1 MTVAII
7 QALVLAFAFVVIL
20 VPTYMRLLRAA
31 GMGKHIR
38 VEDGP
43 GGHEGKEGTPTMGG
57 LLLVIVVLLLA
68 TIFGAWEPSTA
79 PTLLALLGVGILG
92 AADDILN
99 ARTGVGIRGRHKI
112 IWQVV
117 VAVAAALYLQNHF
130 GFTGFRAPLVG
141 DVFVG
146 PVPWIAIAVVAIVG
160 SSNGVNLTDGLD
172 GLAGGT
178 LVFAFLAFMFIALLN
193 VPTQSNLGLV
203 CALTAGAMIG
213 FLWFNV
219 HPASIFMGDAGSLS
233 FGAAL
238 AVTALMT
245 GQVLI
250 LPVVGIVFVMEAGSV
265 MLQIPYYKLTHGKRI
280 FLFTPLHHHF
290 EMLGWAETKVTGRFW
305 IVGALGGLL
314 GVTFFLSSIRAIQ

>member
-1 MTVAII
+1 MTVAVI
-7 QALVLAFAFVVIL
+7 QALLLSFAFVVIL
-20 VPTYMRLLRAA
+20 MPTYLRLLRAL
-31 GMGKHIR
+31 GFGKHVR
-38 VEDGP
+38 SEELPDGH
-43 GGHEGKEGTPTMGG
+43 GAKEGTPTMGG
-57 LLLVIVVLLLA
+57 LLLIIVVLVLA

-79 PTLLALLGVGILG
+79 PTLLALLGVGALG

-99 ARTGVGIRGRHKI
+99 ALTGVGIRGRQKI

-117 VAVAAALYLQNHF
+117 VAVLAALYLQNHF
-130 GFTGFRAPLVG
+130 GFTGFRVPLVG

-146 PVPWIAIAVVAIVG
+146 PIPWILIAVFAIVG

-178 LVFAFLAFMFIALLN
+178 LVFAFLAFMFIAILN
-193 VPTQSNLGLV
+193 VPTQSNLSLV
-203 CALTAGAMIG
+203 CALAAGTMVG

-219 HPASIFMGDAGSLS
+219 HPAAVFMGDAGSLS

-250 LPVVGIVFVMEAGSV
+250 LPIIGIIFVVETASV
-265 MLQIPYYKLTHGKRI
+265 MLQIPYYRLTHGKRI
-280 FLFTPLHHHF
+280 FLSSPLHHHF
-290 EMLGWAETKVTGRFW
+290 EMLGWPETKITGRFW

-314 GVTFFLSSIRAIQ
+314 GVTLFLSSIRAIS

>member
-1 MTVAII
+1 MTVAVI
-7 QALVLAFAFVVIL
+7 QALLLSFAFVVIL
-20 VPTYMRLLRAA
+20 MPTYLRLLR
-31 GMGKHIR
+31 GVGFGKR
-38 VEDGP
+38 VRADELPDG
-43 GGHEGKEGTPTMGG
+43 HQAKEGTPTMGG
-57 LLLVIVVLLLA
+57 LLLIIVVLVLA

-99 ARTGVGIRGRHKI
+99 ALTGVGIRGRQKI

-130 GFTGFRAPLVG
+130 GFTGFRVPLVG

-146 PVPWIAIAVVAIVG
+146 PLPWILIAVIAIVG

-178 LVFAFLAFMFIALLN
+178 LVFAFLAFMFIAILN
-193 VPTQSNLGLV
+193 VPTQSNLSLV
-203 CALTAGAMIG
+203 CALCAGAMVG

-219 HPASIFMGDAGSLS
+219 HPAAVFMGDAGSLS

-250 LPVVGIVFVMEAGSV
+250 LPIIGLIFVIETASV
-265 MLQIPYYKLTHGKRI
+265 MLQIPYYRLTHGKRI
-280 FLFTPLHHHF
+280 FLSTPIHHHF
-290 EMLGWAETKVTGRFW
+290 EMLGWPETKVTGRFW
-305 IVGALGGLL
+305 IVSALCGLL
-314 GVTFFLSSIRAIQ
+314 GVTLFLSSIRAIS

>member
-1 MTVAII
+1 MTVAVI
-7 QALVLAFAFVVIL
+7 QALLLSFAFVVIL
-20 VPTYMRLLRAA
+20 MPTYLRLLRAI
-31 GMGKHIR
+31 GFGKHVR
-38 VEDGP
+38 SEELPDG
-43 GGHEGKEGTPTMGG
+43 HQAKEGTPTMGG
-57 LLLVIVVLLLA
+57 LLLIVVVLVLA

-99 ARTGVGIRGRHKI
+99 ALTGVGIRGRQKI
-112 IWQVV
+112 VWQIV
-117 VAVAAALYLQNHF
+117 VAVLAALYLQNHF
-130 GFTGFRAPLVG
+130 GFTGFRVPIVG

-146 PVPWIAIAVVAIVG
+146 PIPWIVIAVTAIVG

-178 LVFAFLAFMFIALLN
+178 LVFAFLAFMFIAILN
-193 VPTQSNLGLV
+193 VPTQSNLSLV
-203 CALTAGAMIG
+203 CALAAGTMVG

-219 HPASIFMGDAGSLS
+219 HPASVFMGDAGSLS

-250 LPVVGIVFVMEAGSV
+250 LPIIGIIFVVETASV

-280 FLFTPLHHHF
+280 FLSSPIHHHF
-290 EMLGWAETKVTGRFW
+290 EMLGWAETKITGRFW
-305 IVGALGGLL
+305 IVGALAGLL
-314 GVTFFLSSIRAIQ
+314 GVTLFLSSIRAIS